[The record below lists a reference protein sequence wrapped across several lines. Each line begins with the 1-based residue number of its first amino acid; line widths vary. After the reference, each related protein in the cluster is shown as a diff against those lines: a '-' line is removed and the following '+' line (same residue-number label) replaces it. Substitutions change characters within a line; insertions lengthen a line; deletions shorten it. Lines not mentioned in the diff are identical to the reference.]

1 MKQYKIRVP
10 LYLEQKSNFNKHDF
24 SSSEDVEFDYI
35 NKEFSIIGDKGTYNI
50 EINEIFANNR
60 DECSKIAEELL
71 VKIIKLSSLII
82 QSQFPN
88 QHYTHLKLNYNIT
101 QISFLEENERETCI
115 LTNNDAIH
123 IKDKIEIHDTLTMH
137 ATYKIDF
144 TLYDTLEKYFAD
156 KEFKFVLDA
165 YYRSLSA
172 TDGVTKYFNAF
183 SAIEFIEVSFFKK
196 ISINKLIP
204 ENIINKMIK
213 SIENEIETDVFNRI
227 KERIKNCLLN
237 STKETRA
244 EKLCA
249 ILNEVFEIYEIKS
262 GVVNNNIDISFIK
275 KIIDLRNSLFHG
287 KKIDENLQDEIKCK
301 SLELI
306 LLLQNILINWKT

>member
-1 MKQYKIRVP
+1 MYNVNSDIA
-10 LYLEQKSNFNKHDF
+10 
-24 SSSEDVEFDYI
+24 SEFI
-35 NKEFSIIGDKGTYNI
+35 ND
-50 EINEIFANNR
+50 NEILDTIAYAQKNKNN
-60 DECSKIAEELL
+60 
-71 VKIIKLSSLII
+71 IKLIDDI
-82 QSQFPN
+82 
-88 QHYTHLKLNYNIT
+88 LKKAEKMEG
-101 QISFLEENERETCI
+101 ISHRESAVLLEC
-115 LTNNDAIH
+115 DD
-123 IKDKIEIHDTLTMH
+123 KDVLSRI
-137 ATYKIDF
+137 
-144 TLYDTLEKYFAD
+144 YDLAH
-156 KEFKFVLDA
+156 
-165 YYRSLSA
+165 
-172 TDGVTKYFNAF
+172 
-183 SAIEFIEVSFFKK
+183 
-196 ISINKLIP
+196 
-204 ENIINKMIK
+204 
-213 SIENEIETDVFNRI
+213 RI